1 MVIITNRSLTDDDNK
16 IIDIIKVMYPKKI
29 AAVVINEIKFLKR

>member
-1 MVIITNRSLTDDDNK
+1 MVIITNKSLTDDDNK

-29 AAVVINEIKFLKR
+29 AAVVINENQISKK